1 MRAHA
6 DTTSSVEIKSAI
18 DEWSAKIDEIYD
30 QLNSTQEHYFN
41 ITSKEKVLSCRVK
54 MKGYL
59 ESVRTL
65 FEIEGMSDVSIQLI
79 FVNIVRLGHHRGLE
93 ESY

>member
-6 DTTSSVEIKSAI
+6 DTTSSPTETTSVVGL
-18 DEWSAKIDEIYD
+18 WSEKIDEVYA

-41 ITSKEKVLSCRVK
+41 ITSKEKILSCRVK

-59 ESVRTL
+59 ETVRAL
-65 FEIEGMSDVSIQLI
+65 FDIHGMSEVSFI
-79 FVNIVRLGHHRGLE
+79 
-93 ESY
+93 